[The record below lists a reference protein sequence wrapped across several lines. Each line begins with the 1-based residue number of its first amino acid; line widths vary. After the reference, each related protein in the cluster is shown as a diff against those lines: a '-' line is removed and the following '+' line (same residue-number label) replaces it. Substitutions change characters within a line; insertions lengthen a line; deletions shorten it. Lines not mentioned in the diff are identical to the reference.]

1 MGLSL
6 NLPTRVRSI
15 AGCDF
20 FQFRIQFFCDRLL
33 DLPIRGS
40 FRIGAMTYKIY
51 FPDWNR
57 SADVLEGE
65 NVLDSSLRSKID
77 LSYSC
82 RSGRCGACKILLLK
96 GEVEHLSHNRF
107 ALTEEEKEN
116 GLILACRSVPKSDL
130 SLRRIDTQ
138 SN

>member
-1 MGLSL
+1 MG
-6 NLPTRVRSI
+6 R
-15 AGCDF
+15 
-20 FQFRIQFFCDRLL
+20 FRIAR
-33 DLPIRGS
+33 
-40 FRIGAMTYKIY
+40 MTYKIY

-57 SADVLEGE
+57 SAEVLEGE

-82 RSGRCGACKILLLK
+82 RFGRCGACKILLLK
-96 GEVEHLSHNRF
+96 GEVEHLSHSRF

-116 GLILACRSVPKSDL
+116 GFILACRSVPKSDL
-130 SLRRIDTQ
+130 SLRRIDIG